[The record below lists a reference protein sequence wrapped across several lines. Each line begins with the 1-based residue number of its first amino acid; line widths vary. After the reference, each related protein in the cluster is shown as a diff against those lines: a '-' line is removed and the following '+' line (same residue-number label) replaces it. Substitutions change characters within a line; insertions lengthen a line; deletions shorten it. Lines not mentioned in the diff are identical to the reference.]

1 MSDSILEV
9 KNLSVEF
16 RGTEVVHDVSFH
28 IERGETVAI
37 VGESGSGKSVTALS
51 VMQLLPY
58 QYASHPTGSVLV
70 DGIEVIGLAEE
81 ELLKIRGNRVSMVF
95 QEPMT
100 SLNPLHHIE
109 KQIGEVL
116 YVHQGMGVS
125 EARARSLELLE
136 LVGLQRAE
144 ERLRAFPHELS
155 GGQRQRVMIAMALA
169 NEPDLLIADEP
180 TTALDVTVQA
190 QILNLLDELK
200 DRLNMALLL
209 ITHDLGVV
217 RKMADRVCVMTA
229 GKMVEQA
236 TTDTIFSDP
245 QHEYTCHL
253 IAAEPSGEPVAANS
267 SSQVVMQADKLSVEF
282 NLAKGLFA
290 RKKVFTAVDQVSVAI
305 RQGQTLGIVGCL
317 LYTSPSPRD

>member
-180 TTALDVTVQA
+180 TTALDVT
-190 QILNLLDELK
+190 
-200 DRLNMALLL
+200 
-209 ITHDLGVV
+209 
-217 RKMADRVCVMTA
+217 
-229 GKMVEQA
+229 
-236 TTDTIFSDP
+236 
-245 QHEYTCHL
+245 
-253 IAAEPSGEPVAANS
+253 
-267 SSQVVMQADKLSVEF
+267 
-282 NLAKGLFA
+282 
-290 RKKVFTAVDQVSVAI
+290 
-305 RQGQTLGIVGCL
+305 CL
-317 LYTSPSPRD
+317 LYTSDAADE